1 MYGFMFFLD
10 NDIVNIINKK
20 KYYFIKLLFFIK
32 EIIN

>member
-20 KYYFIKLLFFIK
+20 KILFYK
-32 EIIN
+32 VIIFY

>member
-10 NDIVNIINKK
+10 NDIVNIINIK

>member
-20 KYYFIKLLFFIK
+20 IILFYK
-32 EIIN
+32 VIIFY